1 MHIWDWLRKREH
13 HTRFYTGTLRL
24 KGGPLHKHLV
34 KLVVVTAQML
44 ATPMALA
51 SLLISAK
58 LIPKLVCTSTPL
70 WLRCSGLVYILW
82 IFWPPNGIM
91 ATKQDIFWISA
102 GRELAEVMLSMNQ
115 YCWIILIALQQS
127 LLSTM
132 DENWDQKNSQALQSI
147 WNILLPPPLREIHL
161 KFSRL
166 SFWKAVELESIQSFR
181 QQIHSVCLA
190 MKANRGISCF
200 PLEMFIKTSFS
211 WQELCIHA
219 PNMYLLMLF
228 TLLMLGIPE
237 LQLVLQLS
245 AD

>member
-70 WLRCSGLVYILW
+70 WLRCNGLVYILW
-82 IFWPPNGIM
+82 ICGPPNDIM
-91 ATKQDIFWISA
+91 ATKQGIFWSNFWISA
-102 GRELAEVMLSMNQ
+102 GRELSEVMLGMNQ
-115 YCWIILIALQQS
+115 YCWNCSWIILIAPQQS

-132 DENWDQKNSQALQSI
+132 DENWD
-147 WNILLPPPLREIHL
+147 
-161 KFSRL
+161 
-166 SFWKAVELESIQSFR
+166 
-181 QQIHSVCLA
+181 
-190 MKANRGISCF
+190 
-200 PLEMFIKTSFS
+200 
-211 WQELCIHA
+211 
-219 PNMYLLMLF
+219 
-228 TLLMLGIPE
+228 
-237 LQLVLQLS
+237 
-245 AD
+245 